1 MPKPKP
7 TLSILCTALSP
18 LPQADWGDMA
28 KVDVILLNDI
38 QKTDDILKTVQTSTS
53 DWIVVAPDAAT
64 PEDLRA
70 LWQAAKHESFA
81 EFPVMAIGR
90 EIRHPSLVSRGL
102 SCLLGMLRRTFL
114 GDRVGSGQMILMA
127 RQDFESLPPYHGVL
141 DFVSVLGRYSGIR
154 VVSVP
159 VSFQEHPLSP
169 CKAAKLFTDLWGVF
183 WLKERWI
190 FPPRQGTPPQL

>member
-81 EFPVMAIGR
+81 NFPVMAMGR
-90 EIRHPSLVSRGL
+90 EIPSDALLSRGMTR
-102 SCLLGMLRRTFL
+102 LLGTLRRIFL
-114 GDRVGSGQMILMA
+114 GDRVGVGHLILMA
-127 RQDFESLPPYHGVL
+127 RQDFQSLPPYHGVL
-141 DFVSVLGRYSGIR
+141 DFVSVLARYGGIR

-159 VSFQEHPLSP
+159 VSFQEPPLSP
-169 CKAAKLFTDLWGVF
+169 CKAAKLFADLWGVF

>member
-18 LPQADWGDMA
+18 LSHADWGDMA
-28 KVDVILLNDI
+28 KVDVILLNDV
-38 QKTDDILKTVQTSTS
+38 QKTDDVLKTVQTSTS

-81 EFPVMAIGR
+81 DFPVMAMGR
-90 EIRHPSLVSRGL
+90 EIPHDALVSRGL
-102 SCLLGMLRRTFL
+102 SCALGALRRTFL

-127 RQDFESLPPYHGVL
+127 RQDFANLPPYHGVL
-141 DFVSVLGRYSGIR
+141 DFVSVLGRYGGIR

-159 VSFQEHPLSP
+159 VSFMQAPLSL
-169 CKAAKLFTDLWGVF
+169 CKALKAFTALWGTF
-183 WLKERWI
+183 WLKGCWI

>member
-28 KVDVILLNDI
+28 KVDVILLNDT

-81 EFPVMAIGR
+81 EFPVMAMGR

-102 SCLLGMLRRTFL
+102 SCLLGVLRRTFL

-127 RQDFESLPPYHGVL
+127 RRDFESLPPYHGVL
-141 DFVSVLGRYSGIR
+141 DFVSVLARYGGIR

-159 VSFQEHPLSP
+159 VSFQEPPLSP
-169 CKAAKLFTDLWGVF
+169 CKAAKLFADLWGTF